1 MAHPAPDPSVVS
13 VWPSR
18 HSQCPGVWDSRVV
31 RVFEPGSCRVRS
43 ARSYGIRDLI
53 WAMRGS
59 MLPAPLGAVG
69 AVAAAGAPA
78 AGAGTPAFTSAAS
91 SSSAASVRFFR
102 SLSENVTISL
112 RPITRAPQ
120 IRLDTS
126 TGDGRGERGEG
137 AV

>member
-1 MAHPAPDPSVVS
+1 MAHPAADPSSVS

-59 MLPAPLGAVG
+59 MLPAPLGGVG
-69 AVAAAGAPA
+69 AAVAAGAPA
-78 AGAGTPAFTSAAS
+78 AGAGTPALPRAAS
-91 SSSAASVRFFR
+91 RPPAASLRLFR
-102 SLSENVTISL
+102 ALSADVTI
-112 RPITRAPQ
+112 
-120 IRLDTS
+120 
-126 TGDGRGERGEG
+126 
-137 AV
+137 

>member
-1 MAHPAPDPSVVS
+1 MAHPAADPSSVS

-59 MLPAPLGAVG
+59 MLPAPLGGVDA
-69 AVAAAGAPA
+69 AAAAGPTA
-78 AGAGTPAFTSAAS
+78 AGGGTLAVCHDEPPPTPAVDTTLISATS
-91 SSSAASVRFFR
+91 V
-102 SLSENVTISL
+102 
-112 RPITRAPQ
+112 
-120 IRLDTS
+120 S
-126 TGDGRGERGEG
+126 T
-137 AV
+137 

>member
-1 MAHPAPDPSVVS
+1 MAHPAADPSSVS

-69 AVAAAGAPA
+69 AAAAAGAPA
-78 AGAGTPAFTSAAS
+78 AGGGPPALPIAAS
-91 SSSAASVRFFR
+91 PPFPASATVFLFFF
-102 SLSENVTISL
+102 
-112 RPITRAPQ
+112 
-120 IRLDTS
+120 
-126 TGDGRGERGEG
+126 
-137 AV
+137 

>member
-1 MAHPAPDPSVVS
+1 MAHPAADPSSVS
-13 VWPSR
+13 VWPSL

-69 AVAAAGAPA
+69 AAAAAGAPA
-78 AGAGTPAFTSAAS
+78 AGAGAAAPPHPASRPLAAS
-91 SSSAASVRFFR
+91 LA
-102 SLSENVTISL
+102 
-112 RPITRAPQ
+112 
-120 IRLDTS
+120 
-126 TGDGRGERGEG
+126 
-137 AV
+137 

>member
-1 MAHPAPDPSVVS
+1 MAHPAADPSSVS

-59 MLPAPLGAVG
+59 MLPAPLGGVG
-69 AVAAAGAPA
+69 AAAAAGAPA
-78 AGAGTPAFTSAAS
+78 AGGRAPALPPPRATPPAGL
-91 SSSAASVRFFR
+91 VRVFR
-102 SLSENVTISL
+102 SLVPN
-112 RPITRAPQ
+112 
-120 IRLDTS
+120 
-126 TGDGRGERGEG
+126 G
-137 AV
+137 